1 MKIKISLNNETWS
14 LADELIFLYEN
25 YGQEEDDK
33 LYGNAINLKNAI
45 NEIIE
50 YLTDQGF
57 IKYEKL
63 ESKDE

>member
-14 LADELIFLYEN
+14 LADELTFLYEN
-25 YGQEEDDK
+25 YGQEENDN
-33 LYGNAINLKNAI
+33 LYGNAIDLKNAI

-57 IKYEKL
+57 VKYEKM
-63 ESKDE
+63 EEK